1 MKSGLLLLLIA
12 VAGCPA
18 DDGPSDVDGGPAAG
32 LSVEWLSEPA
42 PIAGQID
49 SEHTLD
55 TATLHLRNVRVIGD
69 AGTGDPRTLAPV
81 VELGWAT
88 GTEPPALAFADAP
101 TGLYSRLSFT
111 LDRGAGDWAYELTG
125 TVVLDDVPVPYTL
138 RDRDPLD
145 VSMTYE
151 ITLPPGAGARIPVR
165 IELGDVVRALEF
177 EEAPVID
184 GRRVIE
190 TGDAQA
196 AAMRTE
202 LAKAFGVHDSD
213 L

>member
-1 MKSGLLLLLIA
+1 MKWGLLLCSFAL
-12 VAGCPA
+12 AGCPA
-18 DDGPSDVDGGPAAG
+18 DDGPSDVDGGGGTG
-32 LSVEWLSEPA
+32 LSVVWLGDPA
-42 PIAGQID
+42 IIAGPID
-49 SEHTLD
+49 DDHTLA
-55 TATLHLRNVRVIGD
+55 TATLHLRNLRVIGD
-69 AGTGDPRTLAPV
+69 AGTGDPRTLAPTV
-81 VELGWAT
+81 DLTWAT
-88 GTEPPALAFADAP
+88 GTTPAAVVFADAP

-125 TVVLDDVPVPYTL
+125 TVVIGDVSVPYTL

-145 VSMTYE
+145 VSITYA
-151 ITLPPGAGARIPVR
+151 ITLPPGAGARVPVR
-165 IELGDVVRALEF
+165 VELGDVVRALEF
-177 EEAPVID
+177 EDAPLID

-196 AAMRTE
+196 AILRTE